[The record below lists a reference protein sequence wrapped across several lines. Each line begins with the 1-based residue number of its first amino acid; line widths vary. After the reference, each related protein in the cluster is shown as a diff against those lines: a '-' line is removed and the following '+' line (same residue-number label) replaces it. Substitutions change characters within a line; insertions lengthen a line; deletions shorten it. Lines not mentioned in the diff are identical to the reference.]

1 MNPYP
6 RARLCLQLRVLTHEV
21 ITALWKRTNAL
32 PNTTQHLQGI
42 ATSGTSASEFH
53 GSGVTDGQGTE
64 SLMGKTVECERRGPE
79 KGNQKTKEKLRA
91 LKMGMKHRPF
101 LLIWISILF
110 CCHSKTSILPP
121 RCLSLLHLR
130 VNLQV
135 LPGLQTACCYLAKWE
150 SSLKV

>member
-6 RARLCLQLRVLTHEV
+6 RARLGLQLRVLTHEV

-64 SLMGKTVECERRGPE
+64 SLTGKTVSV
-79 KGNQKTKEKLRA
+79 KGEVQKRETRKPK
-91 LKMGMKHRPF
+91 K
-101 LLIWISILF
+101 S
-110 CCHSKTSILPP
+110 
-121 RCLSLLHLR
+121 
-130 VNLQV
+130 
-135 LPGLQTACCYLAKWE
+135 
-150 SSLKV
+150 